1 MDRNTITG
9 LLLMMALL
17 FGYQWYIAPTEED
30 IAAWEAQQEAEAASR
45 DSLAQAQ
52 LDAQRLQMANME
64 AIQGGASLEEGSE
77 EALALSAELAKRYGV
92 FGSAVAGRDRDVV
105 LENDRVRVV
114 FNTRGGMP
122 VEATLTDGYTKYGS
136 DDPVSLWARDL
147 SDMNVSW
154 DVAGIGRVG
163 FNDLHFRPVS
173 EASSQLVMEATMG
186 NGMAIRLVH
195 NLEGYQ
201 VKTDVSFTGVEN
213 ATSSNRTFTWYAVGE
228 RNEKGLKWERQHS
241 AVYYLELGEERDYLS
256 DGTEDEEVLEEG
268 VSWLSFKQNYFSALV
283 SSPQPFAPGARI
295 ANVLPDDD
303 TSYVMGYEAELPYD
317 GQPLHFYFGPNDL
330 AELDATGLEEVGRII
345 DYGWWIFGWVNRNI
359 ILPIYGFIAQYV
371 GNLGL
376 IVLILTLVIKS
387 ALFPI
392 TWKNFMSSAKMRV
405 LRPELNEI
413 NERHAEDAMK
423 RQQETMELYRR
434 TGVNPMAGCLPAL
447 LQMPILYAMFRFF
460 PSNIDLRGQSF
471 LWADDLGAFDSVLD
485 LPFSIPFYG
494 AHVSGFTILMAA
506 SMLVYMRMTMA
517 NQSMPQQPGMP
528 DMKTIQTIMP
538 FTMLFFFN
546 GFASG
551 LSLYYFVANVTSI
564 GQMLTIKRFFINE
577 EKIRAKI
584 EDNKSKAK
592 DRTKPSFMER
602 LQEAA
607 KEAEKKQKE
616 QERKKNEARSN
627 RKKK

>member
-9 LLLMMALL
+9 LLLMMALV
-17 FGYQWYIAPTEED
+17 FGYQWYISPSQED
-30 IAAWEAQQEAEAASR
+30 IAAWEAQQAAEAATQ
-45 DSLAQAQ
+45 DSLAQIAQ
-52 LDAQRLQMANME
+52 AKALAEASTMQALQT
-64 AIQGGASLEEGSE
+64 GADLEDGSE
-77 EALALSAELAKRYGV
+77 ESRRLNNELARRFGI
-92 FGSAVAGRDRDVV
+92 FGSAVAGNDRDIA
-105 LENDRVRVV
+105 LENDHVRVV

-122 VEATLTDGYTKYGS
+122 VEATLTDGYTRYGS
-136 DDPVSLWARDL
+136 DEPVSLWARDL
-147 SDMNVSW
+147 SEMNVSW
-154 DVAGIGRVG
+154 DVSGVGRVG
-163 FNDLHFRPVS
+163 FDDLHFEPVS
-173 EASSQLVMEATMG
+173 EAANQLVLEARMG
-186 NGMAIRLVH
+186 PGMAIRLVH

-201 VKTDVSFTGVEN
+201 VKTDINFVGVEN
-213 ATSSNRTFTWYAVGE
+213 ATDKNRTFNWSAVGQ
-228 RNEKGLKWERQHS
+228 RNEKGLQWERQHS
-241 AVYYLELGEERDYLS
+241 AIYYLELGEERDYLS

-268 VSWLSFKQNYFSALV
+268 LSWLSFKQNYFSALV
-283 SSPQPFAPGARI
+283 SSPQPFAPGAKI
-295 ANVLPDDD
+295 ANVLPAND
-303 TSYVMGYEAELPYD
+303 TTYVMGYVAELPYD

-330 AELDATGLEEVGRII
+330 AELEATGLDEVGRII
-345 DYGWWIFGWVNRNI
+345 DYGWWIFGWVNRNM
-359 ILPIYGFIAQYV
+359 ILPVYGFIAKYIV
-371 GNLGL
+371 NLGL
-376 IVLILTLVIKS
+376 IVLVLTLVIKS

-392 TWKNFMSSAKMRV
+392 TWKNYMSSAKMRV

-423 RQQETMELYRR
+423 RQQETMELYRK

-471 LWADDLGAFDSVLD
+471 LWADDLGAYDSLLE

-494 AHVSGFTILMAA
+494 AHVSGFTLLMAA
-506 SMLVYMRMTMA
+506 SMFVYMRMTMA

-551 LSLYYFVANVTSI
+551 LSLYYFTANLVSI
-564 GQMLTIKRFFINE
+564 GQMVTIKRFFINE
-577 EKIRAKI
+577 EKIKAKI

-616 QERKKNEARSN
+616 TERKKNEARAN

>member
-1 MDRNTITG
+1 MDRNTLTG

-17 FGYQWYIAPTEED
+17 FGYQWYIAPSDEE
-30 IAAWEAQQEAEAASR
+30 IAAWEAQQEAETASQ
-45 DSLAQAQ
+45 DSLAQAALEQ
-52 LDAQRLQMANME
+52 ERAELTSMQALQSGSSLAADTAQT
-64 AIQGGASLEEGSE
+64 
-77 EALALSAELAKRYGV
+77 EALNAELQRRYGI
-92 FGSAVAGRDRDVV
+92 FGSAVAGRDRDVT
-105 LENDRVRVV
+105 LENGNVRVV

-122 VEATLTDGYTKYGS
+122 VEATLTDGYTRYGS
-136 DDPVSLWARDL
+136 NEPVSLWARDL
-147 SDMNVSW
+147 SEMNVSW
-154 DVAGIGRVG
+154 DVPGVGRVG
-163 FNDLHFRPVS
+163 FQDLHFRPIS
-173 EASSQLVMEATMG
+173 EASSQLVMEATLG
-186 NGMAIRLVH
+186 AGMAIRLVH
-195 NLEGYQ
+195 KLEGYQ
-201 VKTDVSFTGVEN
+201 VKTDVSFTGVES
-213 ATSSNRTFTWYAVGE
+213 ATAGNRVFTWNAVGQ
-228 RNEKGLKWERQHS
+228 RNEKGLAWERQHS
-241 AVYYLELGEERDYLS
+241 AIYYLELGEERDYLS
-256 DGTEDEEVLEEG
+256 DGKEDDEVLEESL
-268 VSWLSFKQNYFSALV
+268 SWLSFKQNYFSALV
-283 SSPQPFAPGARI
+283 SSPQPFGPGAKL
-295 ANVLPDDD
+295 ANVMPADD
-303 TSYVMGYEAELPYD
+303 TTYVMGYAAELPYD

-330 AELDATGLEEVGRII
+330 ESLETTGLTEVGRII

-359 ILPIYGFIAQYV
+359 ILPVYGFVAQYI

-376 IVLILTLVIKS
+376 IVLILTLIIKS
-387 ALFPI
+387 VLFPI

-405 LRPELNEI
+405 LRPELDVI
-413 NERHAEDAMK
+413 NEKHKDDAMQ
-423 RQQETMELYRR
+423 RQQETMELYRK

-471 LWADDLGAFDSVLD
+471 LWADDLGAYDSILT

-506 SMLVYMRMTMA
+506 SMFLYMRMTMA
-517 NQSMPQQPGMP
+517 NQSMPTQPGMP

-551 LSLYYFVANVTSI
+551 LSLYYFTANVVSI
-564 GQMLTIKRFFINE
+564 GQMVAIKRFFINE
-577 EKIRAKI
+577 DKIKAKI

-616 QERKKNEARSN
+616 TERKKNDARAK

>member
-1 MDRNTITG
+1 MDRNTLTG

-17 FGYQWYIAPTEED
+17 FGYQWYISPTDEE
-30 IAAWEAQQEAEAASR
+30 IAAWEAQQEAEAASQ
-45 DSLAQAQ
+45 DSLAQA
-52 LDAQRLQMANME
+52 A
-64 AIQGGASLEEGSE
+64 LEQER
-77 EALALSAELAKRYGV
+77 AELASMQAPQSESSLAADTAQAEALNAELQRRYGI
-92 FGSAVAGRDRDVV
+92 FGSAVAGSDRDVV
-105 LENDRVRVV
+105 MENDNVRVV

-122 VEATLTDGYTKYGS
+122 VEATLTDGYTRYGS
-136 DDPVSLWARDL
+136 DEPVSLWARDL
-147 SDMNVSW
+147 SEMNVSW
-154 DVAGIGRVG
+154 DVPGVGRVG
-163 FNDLHFRPVS
+163 FQDLHFRPIS
-173 EASSQLVMEATMG
+173 EASSQLVMEATLG
-186 NGMAIRLVH
+186 SGMAIRLVH
-195 NLEGYQ
+195 KLEGYQ

-213 ATSSNRTFTWYAVGE
+213 ATAGNRVFTWNAVGQ
-228 RNEKGLKWERQHS
+228 RNEKGLAWERQHS
-241 AVYYLELGEERDYLS
+241 AIYYLELGEERDYLS
-256 DGTEDEEVLEEG
+256 DGQEDDEVLEESL
-268 VSWLSFKQNYFSALV
+268 SWLSFKQNYFSALV
-283 SSPQPFAPGARI
+283 SSPQPFAPGAKL
-295 ANVLPDDD
+295 ANVMPADD
-303 TSYVMGYEAELPYD
+303 TTYVMGYAAELPYN

-330 AELDATGLEEVGRII
+330 ASLETTGLTEVGRII

-359 ILPIYGFIAQYV
+359 ILPVYGFVAQYI

-376 IVLILTLVIKS
+376 IVLILTLIIKS
-387 ALFPI
+387 VLFPI

-405 LRPELNEI
+405 LRPELDVI
-413 NERHAEDAMK
+413 NEKHKDDAMQ
-423 RQQETMELYRR
+423 RQQETMELYRK
-434 TGVNPMAGCLPAL
+434 TGVNPMAGCLPGL

-471 LWADDLGAFDSVLD
+471 LWADDLGAYDSILT

-506 SMLVYMRMTMA
+506 SMFAYMRMTMA
-517 NQSMPQQPGMP
+517 NQSMPTQPGMP
-528 DMKTIQTIMP
+528 DMKTIQNIMP

-551 LSLYYFVANVTSI
+551 LSLYYFTANVVSI
-564 GQMLTIKRFFINE
+564 GQMVAIKRFFIDE
-577 EKIRAKI
+577 DKIKAKI

-616 QERKKNEARSN
+616 TERKKNDARAK

>member
-17 FGYQWYIAPTEED
+17 FGYQYFITPSSEE
-30 IAAWEAQQEAEAASR
+30 IAAWEAQQEAEAASQ
-45 DSLAQAQ
+45 DSLAQLEQAQ
-52 LDAQRLQMANME
+52 AR
-64 AIQGGASLEEGSE
+64 
-77 EALALSAELAKRYGV
+77 AELATMEALQNGTTLGDGSTEAEALTAELQRRYGI
-92 FGSAVAGRDRDVV
+92 FGTAVAGTDRDIV

-114 FNTRGGMP
+114 FNTRGGLP
-122 VEATLTDGYTKYGS
+122 VEATLNDGYTRYGS
-136 DDPVSLWARDL
+136 DEPVSLWARDL
-147 SDMNVSW
+147 SKMNVSW
-154 DVAGIGRVG
+154 DVPGVGRVG
-163 FNDLHFRPVS
+163 FSDLHFQPVS
-173 EASSQLVMEATMG
+173 QSTSQLVMAATMAP
-186 NGMAIRLVH
+186 GMSIRLVH
-195 NLEGYQ
+195 NLDGYQ
-201 VKTDVSFTGVEN
+201 VKTDISFTGVEN
-213 ATSSNRTFTWYAVGE
+213 ATDRNRTFTWNAVGQ
-228 RNEKGLKWERQHS
+228 RNEKGLQWERQHS

-256 DGTEDEEVLEEG
+256 DGQEDEEVLEEG
-268 VSWLSFKQNYFSALV
+268 LSWLSFKQNYFSALV

-295 ANVLPDDD
+295 ANVLPADD
-303 TSYVMGYEAELPYD
+303 TTYVMGYEAELPYE

-330 AELDATGLEEVGRII
+330 AELEATGLDEVGRII

-376 IVLILTLVIKS
+376 IVLILTLIIKS

-413 NERHAEDAMK
+413 NERNAEDAMK

-506 SMLVYMRMTMA
+506 SMFVYMRLTMA

-528 DMKTIQTIMP
+528 DMRTIQNIMP

-551 LSLYYFVANVTSI
+551 LSLYYFTANVVSI
-564 GQMLTIKRFFINE
+564 GQMVTIKRFFINE
-577 EKIRAKI
+577 DKIRAKI